1 MLKNLVFTLLVS
13 FYCNAQLHHS
23 TISGQSATVDKYNV
37 KVLQTVGQISPIGN
51 YVSNRASVI
60 HGFQQP
66 FLKFK
71 IEDIMIN
78 EGILAYPNPF
88 NSDLNFK
95 FNNLKPKNLTV
106 DIYDMNGR
114 FIKSIKVDRI
124 DDEIKLDL
132 QYLMSTEYIIRLRG
146 SNINYSTKVI
156 KK

>member
-1 MLKNLVFTLLVS
+1 MFRRIIFLLFFIS
-13 FYCNAQLHHS
+13 YSNAQLHHS
-23 TISGQSATVDKYNV
+23 TISGQSASVDKYNV

-51 YVSNRASVI
+51 YISNRASVI
-60 HGFQQP
+60 QGFQQP

-71 IEDIMIN
+71 IEEVMIN

-106 DIYDMNGR
+106 DIYDVNGR
-114 FIKSIKVDRI
+114 FIKSIKIDRI
-124 DDEIKLDL
+124 DDEIKLNL
-132 QYLMSTEYIIRLRG
+132 EYLMSTEYIIRLRG